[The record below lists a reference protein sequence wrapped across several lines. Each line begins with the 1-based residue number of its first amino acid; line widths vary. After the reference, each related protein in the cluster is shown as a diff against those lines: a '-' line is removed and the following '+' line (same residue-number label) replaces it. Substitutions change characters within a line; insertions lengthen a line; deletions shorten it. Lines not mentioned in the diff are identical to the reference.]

1 MATTINPCVYHNI
14 INSASSLLVRWQ
26 SFYSCSFHMQV
37 APWRK
42 PHRIMSNFM
51 RRRYMRPGM
60 MQHSIFA
67 STSASPSEQMVIN
80 YYRVGNLSFGD
91 RRASIIFI
99 VNAPQTAVCVCIFLP
114 TKMRMVFRFL
124 LFFFTVSHLWMPHH
138 TSIAGRS
145 SCRLV
150 SSCIANKME
159 WHRSVLMC
167 CW

>member
-42 PHRIMSNFM
+42 PHRSMSNFM

-99 VNAPQTAVCVCIFLP
+99 VNAPQTAVCVFANQNENGFSVSFIFFYSLALVDA
-114 TKMRMVFRFL
+114 TSHQHCRQII
-124 LFFFTVSHLWMPHH
+124 VSVGILM
-138 TSIAGRS
+138 
-145 SCRLV
+145 
-150 SSCIANKME
+150 
-159 WHRSVLMC
+159 HR
-167 CW
+167 